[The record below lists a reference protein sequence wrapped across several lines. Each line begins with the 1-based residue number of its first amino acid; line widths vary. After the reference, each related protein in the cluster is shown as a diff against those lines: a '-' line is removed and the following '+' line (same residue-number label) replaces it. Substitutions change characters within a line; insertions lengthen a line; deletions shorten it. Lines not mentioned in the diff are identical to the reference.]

1 MKKKVLLITGAVL
14 TTVIL
19 TAAVT
24 CIVGA
29 CRYVSNVPEIIPR
42 ETAFTVKTGTTVT
55 PEDLADIKCE
65 GDYSAG
71 FRIHATNIDDTKLSD
86 DRSSVYVGD
95 SEGTIH
101 VEIIAR
107 GLRSEAGEPRK
118 VTINVVP

>member
-1 MKKKVLLITGAVL
+1 MKKKVLLTIGAVL

-24 CIVGA
+24 CIIGA
-29 CRYVSNVPEIIPR
+29 CRYVRNVPEIIPR
-42 ETAFTVKTGTTVT
+42 ETAFTVKAGTTVT
-55 PEDLADIKCE
+55 PQDLADFKCE

-71 FRIHATNIDDTKLSD
+71 FLIQDTNIDGTKLSD
-86 DRSSVYVGD
+86 DKSSVYVGD
-95 SEGTIH
+95 SEGTIL